1 MEDTRIELIC
11 ELIIKGTPLTKTIL
25 IQNGI
30 QESEIEEMLDEGI
43 LKPINQDLYELY
55 SLYELYYYG
64 VKLLSEKEIR
74 KANICF
80 KICHQLNPNNRL
92 FLLQLFYKSIKL
104 YDYKTVLE
112 RLSKLEKIEPE
123 KHEHDNNLYLYLLN
137 FLTTLPP
144 EYEETIYSMDYD
156 SILIPRDSQEYH
168 KEEMNNIRHLI
179 MKNKYN
185 SALKLITKIIAEDKY
200 STIEQEILK
209 ELLQQV
215 IEKYKSFKLSLL
227 QSAKE
232 EKYHQI
238 YMKLSEVS
246 KTRYLSN
253 SEAYIYLITKAIIS
267 ILKTNV
273 IEEPTI
279 SETNCIYE
287 AIKGNNFTLAKSIN
301 DRIAKSEHPPI
312 ENQIIDVLLNQLN
325 ELISNIKLKRQEEL
339 IQKMSFDDYVKEIE
353 HKIYPLSIYDNTEEE
368 IKLNTNLSEEDILI
382 IKLIKVRD
390 YYIEGMYL
398 LGDITLKE
406 IEKSKSKTPRVIKYI
421 KEIRTNKKFYQNRRN
436 VYTRKRTLQN

>member
-11 ELIIKGTPLTKTIL
+11 ELIIKGIPLTKPML
-25 IQNGI
+25 INYGI

-137 FLTTLPP
+137 MLTTLPS
-144 EYEETIYSMDYD
+144 EYEEKLYSMDYD

-185 SALKLITKIIAEDKY
+185 SALKLIIRIIAEDKY

-209 ELLQQV
+209 ELLQRV
-215 IEKYKSFKLSLL
+215 IEKNKAFKLSLL
-227 QSAKE
+227 KNGKAFLSLYTANKSSQS
-232 EKYHQI
+232 
-238 YMKLSEVS
+238 S
-246 KTRYLSN
+246 
-253 SEAYIYLITKAIIS
+253 
-267 ILKTNV
+267 
-273 IEEPTI
+273 
-279 SETNCIYE
+279 
-287 AIKGNNFTLAKSIN
+287 FTTF
-301 DRIAKSEHPPI
+301 
-312 ENQIIDVLLNQLN
+312 LN
-325 ELISNIKLKRQEEL
+325 K
-339 IQKMSFDDYVKEIE
+339 
-353 HKIYPLSIYDNTEEE
+353 
-368 IKLNTNLSEEDILI
+368 NLSFSNT
-382 IKLIKVRD
+382 
-390 YYIEGMYL
+390 GHF
-398 LGDITLKE
+398 
-406 IEKSKSKTPRVIKYI
+406 S
-421 KEIRTNKKFYQNRRN
+421 
-436 VYTRKRTLQN
+436 